1 MGLIS
6 KRKNK
11 TFSYEPRY
19 YKSDKD
25 GSPYKVQQRFDD
37 YRSTLNT
44 SNSIKGKF
52 SSAWDELRTNPKNSA
67 NRRTLYIF
75 VLLGLAVYLY
85 LRF

>member
-1 MGLIS
+1 MPFIS

-19 YKSDKD
+19 YQNGKE
-25 GSPYKVQQRFDD
+25 GSPYKIGQKFDE
-37 YRSTLNT
+37 YRTTINT
-44 SNSIKGKF
+44 SNTLKGKF
-52 SSAWDELRTNPKNSA
+52 SSAWEDLRKNPKNNA

-75 VLLGLAVYLY
+75 VLLALAVYLY

>member
-1 MGLIS
+1 MAFIS

-19 YKSDKD
+19 YKADKD
-25 GSPYKVQQRFDD
+25 GSPYKVQQKFDD
-37 YRSTLNT
+37 YRSTLNAPT
-44 SNSIKGKF
+44 SLKGKF
-52 SSAWDELRTNPKNSA
+52 SSAWDELRVNPKNNT
-67 NRRTLYIF
+67 NRRTVYIA